1 MVLSAGKY
9 SSRPKPL
16 RERIKTMKALKIT
29 VFLLAVLVLTTQF
42 ARHIYVRYLE
52 PRGSVLDTYV
62 QTETKKAIKGAT
74 SLDELVSRY
83 DVAKKRVDELD
94 KQKKKAEA
102 NKSRD
107 DRDVLRDK
115 FGDEHKEDY
124 EREADL
130 KRAVQEWE
138 KRSEETYELRVFWL
152 FGFAFLLAGAILLV
166 KGREWLGMAFIV
178 PGIIEMIWWT
188 SPSFRFAGSPIEFER
203 LLMNKLAFTLITLVL
218 VIAAWVMHERK
229 PKRGRARR

>member
-1 MVLSAGKY
+1 
-9 SSRPKPL
+9 
-16 RERIKTMKALKIT
+16 MKALKIT

-42 ARHIYVRYLE
+42 ARHVYVRYLE
-52 PRGSVLDTYV
+52 PRGSILDKFE

-74 SLDELVSRY
+74 SLDQLVSRY

-94 KQKKKAEA
+94 KQIKKDEA
-102 NKSRD
+102 NKSKD

-115 FGDEHKEDY
+115 FREEHREDY
-124 EREADL
+124 ERESDL

-138 KRSEETYELRVFWL
+138 KRSEEAYELRVFWL
-152 FGFAFLLAGAILLV
+152 FGFVFFLGGATLLV

-188 SPSFRFAGSPIEFER
+188 SPSFRFGGSPIEFER
-203 LLMNKLAFTLITLVL
+203 LLMNKLAFTFVTLVL
-218 VIAAWVMHERK
+218 VIAAWVMQEMK
-229 PKRGRARR
+229 PKKVRRAGKPR

>member
-1 MVLSAGKY
+1 M
-9 SSRPKPL
+9 R
-16 RERIKTMKALKIT
+16 ALKIT

-42 ARHIYVRYLE
+42 ARHIYVRYIE
-52 PRGSVLDTYV
+52 PRGSVLDRFE
-62 QTETKKAIKGAT
+62 QTETQKAIKGAA

-83 DVAKKRVDELD
+83 DAAKKRVDELD
-94 KQKKKAEA
+94 NQRKKVEA

-115 FGDEHKEDY
+115 FGEEHKEDY
-124 EREADL
+124 KRESDL
-130 KRAVQEWE
+130 KEAIQEWE
-138 KRSEETYELRVFWL
+138 KRSKEIYELRVFWL
-152 FGFAFLLAGAILLV
+152 FGIVFLLGGAFLLV
-166 KGREWLGMAFIV
+166 KGRDWLGMAFII

-218 VIAAWVMHERK
+218 VIAAWVMQEQK
-229 PKRGRARR
+229 PKKGRTRR

>member
-1 MVLSAGKY
+1 
-9 SSRPKPL
+9 
-16 RERIKTMKALKIT
+16 MKALKIT

-52 PRGSVLDTYV
+52 PRGSVLDKFE

-74 SLDELVSRY
+74 SLGELVSRY

-94 KQKKKAEA
+94 KQIKKAEA
-102 NKSRD
+102 NKSKD

-115 FGDEHKEDY
+115 FREEHREDY
-124 EREADL
+124 ERESDL

-138 KRSEETYELRVFWL
+138 RRSEETYELRVFWL
-152 FGFAFLLAGAILLV
+152 FGFVFFLGGATLLV

-218 VIAAWVMHERK
+218 VIAAWIMQEMK
-229 PKRGRARR
+229 PKKGRTRR

>member
-1 MVLSAGKY
+1 MHRLPGL
-9 SSRPKPL
+9 PL
-16 RERIKTMKALKIT
+16 PGQADTSQRKDDKMKALKLT

-52 PRGSVLDTYV
+52 PRGSVLDKFE

-94 KQKKKAEA
+94 KQKKKSEA
-102 NKSRD
+102 NMSRD
-107 DRDVLRDK
+107 NRDVFRDK

-124 EREADL
+124 ERESDL

-152 FGFAFLLAGAILLV
+152 FGFAFLLAGAILL
-166 KGREWLGMAFIV
+166 EI
-178 PGIIEMIWWT
+178 
-188 SPSFRFAGSPIEFER
+188 
-203 LLMNKLAFTLITLVL
+203 
-218 VIAAWVMHERK
+218 
-229 PKRGRARR
+229 GRASCRERV

>member
-1 MVLSAGKY
+1 
-9 SSRPKPL
+9 
-16 RERIKTMKALKIT
+16 MKALKIT

-52 PRGSVLDTYV
+52 PRGSVLDTYE
-62 QTETKKAIKGAT
+62 QTETKKAIKSAA
-74 SLDELVSRY
+74 SLGELVSRY

-94 KQKKKAEA
+94 KQRKKAEA

-115 FGDEHKEDY
+115 FGEEHKEDY
-124 EREADL
+124 ERETDL
-130 KRAVQEWE
+130 KRAIQEWE
-138 KRSEETYELRVFWL
+138 KRSEEIYELRVFWL
-152 FGFAFLLAGAILLV
+152 FGFAFFLAGAILLV

-178 PGIIEMIWWT
+178 SGIVEMIWWT

-203 LLMNKLAFTLITLVL
+203 LLMNKLVFTIITLILA
-218 VIAAWVMHERK
+218 IAAWVMQEKK
-229 PKRGRARR
+229 PKKVRTRR

>member
-1 MVLSAGKY
+1 
-9 SSRPKPL
+9 
-16 RERIKTMKALKIT
+16 MKALKIT

-52 PRGSVLDTYV
+52 PRGSVLDTYE

-94 KQKKKAEA
+94 KQKKKSEA
-102 NKSRD
+102 NMSRD

-115 FGDEHKEDY
+115 FGEEHKEDY
-124 EREADL
+124 ERESDL
-130 KRAVQEWE
+130 KRAVHEWE

-152 FGFAFLLAGAILLV
+152 FGFVFLLGGAILLV

-218 VIAAWVMHERK
+218 VIAAWIIQEGK
-229 PKRGRARR
+229 PKKVRARR

>member
-1 MVLSAGKY
+1 
-9 SSRPKPL
+9 
-16 RERIKTMKALKIT
+16 MKALKLT

-52 PRGSVLDTYV
+52 PRGSVLDKFE

-74 SLDELVSRY
+74 SLNELVSRY

-94 KQKKKAEA
+94 NQRKKAEA

-115 FGDEHKEDY
+115 FREEHREDY
-124 EREADL
+124 ERESDL

-203 LLMNKLAFTLITLVL
+203 LLMNKLAFTFITLVL
-218 VIAAWVMHERK
+218 VIAAWVMQEKR
-229 PKRGRARR
+229 PKRVRTRR